1 MVIMNSADA
10 IKNWSEA
17 TETVIK
23 GKPIFIEDESNKM
36 ILSNLEFVEL
46 LLSGYTYSAKKHI
59 ENDKSI
65 TLSLNEIDLVENAS
79 TEDASKTLLA
89 KSILEYA
96 ENFYYEYQLWSSAPN
111 KQAEI
116 PYIFKA
122 LVLNDVDKIKS
133 NIKKI
138 KNS

>member
-1 MVIMNSADA
+1 MKFSREGVNDMVIMNSADA

-59 ENDKSI
+59 ENEK
-65 TLSLNEIDLVENAS
+65 
-79 TEDASKTLLA
+79 
-89 KSILEYA
+89 
-96 ENFYYEYQLWSSAPN
+96 YYTISQRNRFGGKRIY
-111 KQAEI
+111 
-116 PYIFKA
+116 
-122 LVLNDVDKIKS
+122 
-133 NIKKI
+133 
-138 KNS
+138 